1 MGKKHRSKVD
11 NPNPRGIQ
19 NPKPTSTSTLTST
32 STTTTTSKSGMAGNS
47 NFPKATPQA
56 QTGTMPK
63 AKTATYPL
71 TQKPQFLKPAN
82 PAPLNQPQNH
92 TGRPFV
98 IPKGEDKRAR
108 DPSQNSKSSGRSAI
122 PPPAKQ
128 QRSYA
133 EAVKP
138 FHTQH
143 SIGVHWPEFQLR
155 VYSASKHNEHISNN
169 AFHELKNMIARHTLD
184 FLRTNPG
191 QSRQTHTNGIFYNKV
206 LKCGIVNCVSKEA
219 LDWYRG
225 AIELVSNNFFR
236 GWGKEEQVTT
246 GKESILIK

>member
-11 NPNPRGIQ
+11 NPNPRGVQ
-19 NPKPTSTSTLTST
+19 NPKPLTTPSTSTPSST

-56 QTGTMPK
+56 QTGTVPK

-92 TGRPFV
+92 TGRSFV
-98 IPKGEDKRAR
+98 IPKGGDKRAR
-108 DPSQNSKSSGRSAI
+108 DPSQNSKSSGRSII

-133 EAVKP
+133 EAAKP
-138 FHTQH
+138 FHDQPVIDTY
-143 SIGVHWPEFQLR
+143 WPDLQLR
-155 VYSASKHNEHISNN
+155 VFNAAKHHEHISHN
-169 AFHELKNMIARHTLD
+169 AFNDIRNKLARHTLE
-184 FLRTNPG
+184 FL
-191 QSRQTHTNGIFYNKV
+191 
-206 LKCGIVNCVSKEA
+206 
-219 LDWYRG
+219 
-225 AIELVSNNFFR
+225 
-236 GWGKEEQVTT
+236 
-246 GKESILIK
+246 